1 MLYLSTRGGEKDVSF
16 SSAVINGLANDGGLY
31 VPESF
36 PFFSEKDIKD
46 LSHLDY
52 PNLAYEVTKNFISSG
67 DIPADKYKEICIK
80 TYDNQFSKKIID
92 ISKLNDNEYILNLF
106 HGPTLA
112 FKDYALQLLGNIYE
126 YILEKEKIR
135 LTIIGATSGDTG
147 SAAIHGCSKSKKVNM
162 FILFPHGKVSEIQ
175 RKQMTTFNSK
185 NVYTIAVK
193 GNFDDC
199 QKLVKD
205 FFKSNE
211 RKRLKL
217 AAINSIN
224 WVRIMGQ
231 IVYYFWSY
239 FRVSRGNERIN
250 YVVPT
255 GNFGNVYAG
264 YVCKRMGLPID
275 KLIICSNKNDIL
287 TRFFESGKM
296 LTKEAIKTLSPSMDI
311 QVSSN
316 FERLLYNFYKKPL
329 EIRNLFRNLEEK
341 GVFEVDT
348 NVLNSLK
355 NYFKYGRLN
364 DEDTLNAIKTIHN
377 KFNLIIDPH
386 TAVGY
391 AVGKKILADNMKRI
405 YLATAHYSKFIDSVK
420 KVVKEKTNLPKSIEG
435 ILKKKEDFYLL
446 NNELDDFIEFVKER
460 SGTT

>member
-1 MLYLSTRGGEKDVSF
+1 MLYLSTRGGEKNVSF

-36 PFFSEKDIKD
+36 PSFSEKDIKD

-52 PNLAYEVTKNFISSG
+52 PNLAYEVTKNFISSE
-67 DIPADKYKEICIK
+67 DIPADKYKEICLR

-126 YILEKEKIR
+126 YILEKEKIS

-205 FFKSNE
+205 FFKSNQ
-211 RKRLKL
+211 RKKLKL

-239 FRVSRGNERIN
+239 FRVSQANEHIN
-250 YVVPT
+250 FVVPT